1 MTKDV
6 LLCIQGLQ
14 FEEEAQNDEELDKIE
29 TICAGE
35 YYYRNNAH
43 YILYEELVEGMEEPI
58 KNMIKVRGNEFS
70 LTKRGGANV
79 QMIFTQ
85 GKKTIT
91 EYATPMGGIL
101 IGLDTSKVEVAEETQ
116 DKLRI
121 HIDYTLEANYQ
132 LSLIHI

>member
-43 YILYEELVEGMEEPI
+43 YILY
-58 KNMIKVRGNEFS
+58 
-70 LTKRGGANV
+70 
-79 QMIFTQ
+79 
-85 GKKTIT
+85 
-91 EYATPMGGIL
+91 
-101 IGLDTSKVEVAEETQ
+101 
-116 DKLRI
+116 
-121 HIDYTLEANYQ
+121 
-132 LSLIHI
+132 

>member
-58 KNMIKVRGNEFS
+58 KNMIIFS
-70 LTKRGGANV
+70 DQAWWSQRTDDFYPG
-79 QMIFTQ
+79 
-85 GKKTIT
+85 
-91 EYATPMGGIL
+91 
-101 IGLDTSKVEVAEETQ
+101 
-116 DKLRI
+116 
-121 HIDYTLEANYQ
+121 
-132 LSLIHI
+132 

>member
-70 LTKRGGANV
+70 LTKRGGVNV
-79 QMIFTQ
+79 QMILPQ
-85 GKKTIT
+85 GKKPFT
-91 EYATPMGGIL
+91 EYATPDVFLKESSLNESRL
-101 IGLDTSKVEVAEETQ
+101 ISFSSNSARSITADEPAFV
-116 DKLRI
+116 R
-121 HIDYTLEANYQ
+121 
-132 LSLIHI
+132 

>member
-1 MTKDV
+1 MIAVLTKDV

-14 FEEEAQNDEELDKIE
+14 FEEEAQEMMRELDKIE

-58 KNMIKVRGNEFS
+58 KNMIKVRGNEFP
-70 LTKRGGANV
+70 LTKRSGVNV

-91 EYATPMGGIL
+91 EYATPMGNPDRTGYL
-101 IGLDTSKVEVAEETQ
+101 QSRSSRRDAG
-116 DKLRI
+116 
-121 HIDYTLEANYQ
+121 
-132 LSLIHI
+132 